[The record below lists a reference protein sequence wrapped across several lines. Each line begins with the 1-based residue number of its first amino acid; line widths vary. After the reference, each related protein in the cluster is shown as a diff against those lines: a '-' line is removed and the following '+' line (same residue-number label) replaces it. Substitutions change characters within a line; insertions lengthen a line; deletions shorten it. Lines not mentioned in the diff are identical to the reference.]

1 MLPVVKMCIE
11 NSKPEY
17 NKKMRTRSS
26 LAALLSLLLVSA
38 PVSAWACDLS
48 CTSHQAHSDCH
59 SSVTT
64 SNADKGMS
72 MPPGMDMGSDQGGGP
87 MGPNAFMSAAP
98 GHSMSMSPH
107 QDLTTQ
113 RFELATNTGMRTG
126 AIHDHSMSVSSCTHE
141 TCSQVSTAASP
152 PRADLFQP
160 SHQLWMAIRV
170 VSPDNLH
177 ITFNRLRLETPPSKM
192 LAPDHL
198 TTTLRI

>member
-17 NKKMRTRSS
+17 NKKVRTRSS

-64 SNADKGMS
+64 SNADKGM
-72 MPPGMDMGSDQGGGP
+72 DMGSDHSESS
-87 MGPNAFMSAAP
+87 MGPDAFMIAAP

-126 AIHDHSMSVSSCTHE
+126 ATHDHSMSVSSCTHE

-152 PRADLFQP
+152 PRADLSQP

-170 VSPDNLH
+170 VSSDNLH
-177 ITFNRLRLETPPSKM
+177 ITFHRIRLETPPSKM
-192 LAPDHL
+192 LAPDRL